1 MTGSITSTETES
13 VINILPTDKN
23 LGLDSFT
30 SECYQTCKEESIPIF
45 LKKNLIQKIEEEGT
59 RPNQGLQYLDTKTR
73 QGCHRT
79 RKLQTKIRD

>member
-1 MTGSITSTETES
+1 MTGSITSKETES

-45 LKKNLIQKIEEEGT
+45 LKKKSYPKNRRGRNTSKLRPALPRYQSQTRMPQDKKIT
-59 RPNQGLQYLDTKTR
+59 DQNP
-73 QGCHRT
+73 
-79 RKLQTKIRD
+79 